1 MDSEYVIGP
10 DGELYH
16 WGIKGM
22 RWGQRRYQNKDGS
35 LTPAGKKRYKST
47 EEELKAREKV
57 IKNKE
62 RVRAMQ
68 AKQAAKKAELDAR
81 EAALNDGP
89 KKKTLKET
97 LQERKEAK
105 AAKKAAKAG
114 AIDTSKQKSIKD
126 MTDDELR
133 AYTSRMQLEKSYLD
147 AQRNLDAVTPK
158 KVNKGKEFVENL
170 MRDVVAP
177 TASKVGKEWLEKV
190 AMEKL
195 GLNKKEVDTL
205 GELEKTWKK
214 LDYEQKIDKLRN
226 PDKYLSEEDKTKRY
240 DRERKIEKDKAEKA
254 KQEKAAAE
262 KARKEK
268 EAADEAARVANEEKS
283 REYYDSQYSSKGGE
297 KTNIGTNTEKVFE
310 GTVEGKGTSGTSSN
324 SSSGRTTPK
333 STVDAEWWSNVS
345 DTPVTSLTTTHNS
358 YFTAKSYVSGY
369 LDSPVSDLPSA
380 NSSGYLPAPRDDD

>member
-1 MDSEYVIGP
+1 MDNKYVIGP

-16 WGIKGM
+16 WGTKGM
-22 RWGQRRYQNKDGS
+22 RWGIRRYQNKDGS

-57 IKNKE
+57 IKNME

-114 AIDTSKQKSIKD
+114 HPDTSKPKSIKD

-133 AYTSRMQLEKSYLD
+133 AYTSRMQLEKSFLD

-158 KVNKGKEFVENL
+158 QVNKSKEFIGNL
-170 MRDVVAP
+170 MKDVVAP

-190 AMEKL
+190 AMDKL
-195 GLNKKEVDTL
+195 GLNKKEVDAL
-205 GELEKTWKK
+205 KK
-214 LDYEQKIDKLRN
+214 LEEDAKKAKAEYEIADYKNKRNKVENGGDADEKPLSVEDQSKKFNLDKNKRDYESGKEGMERHRAQLEAVYGKNSDEVVREMK
-226 PDKYLSEEDKTKRY
+226 KY
-240 DRERKIEKDKAEKA
+240 
-254 KQEKAAAE
+254 
-262 KARKEK
+262 
-268 EAADEAARVANEEKS
+268 ADEIGFDYGKPKQK
-283 REYYDSQYSSKGGE
+283 DTDTGSSKPE
-297 KTNIGTNTEKVFE
+297 SNTAD
-310 GTVEGKGTSGTSSN
+310 TSSN
-324 SSSGRTTPK
+324 KPKQNDNDSSTYGTK
-333 STVDAEWWSNVS
+333 AYEAKVDRMLS
-345 DTPVTSLTTTHNS
+345 D
-358 YFTAKSYVSGY
+358 A
-369 LDSPVSDLPSA
+369 
-380 NSSGYLPAPRDDD
+380 DDKAWDAWESEYSRADVDWERYWD